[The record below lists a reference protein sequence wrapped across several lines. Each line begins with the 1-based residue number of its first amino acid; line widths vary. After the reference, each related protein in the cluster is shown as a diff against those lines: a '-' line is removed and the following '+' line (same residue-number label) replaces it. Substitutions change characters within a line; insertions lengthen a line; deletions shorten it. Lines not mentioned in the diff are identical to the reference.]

1 MAETS
6 FLEIIGRVFFSR
18 AHIRKF
24 ENQITAAGFT
34 YSAEAFAGWMFLSSL
49 ILAILA
55 TVVAFG
61 FSGLGVKVA
70 SFILSILPFLP
81 QILLPILAFV
91 IFLVA
96 FYILITLLVSSLL
109 LLHVD
114 ARRNALESVLPD
126 FLLLVA
132 ANIKAGLALDQA
144 MWYSAKPE
152 FGLLSHEVKIVI
164 KDSFS
169 GESLEKSLD
178 KLASRFDSKVFQR
191 TMALI
196 KQSSASGGEIAAVLT
211 RTSEDVR
218 STGITKKEVASS
230 LILYEI
236 FILFASTFGTPF
248 LFAVAGK
255 LVEVFEKYRLAIPSV
270 SSVNTGVFGSIST
283 VGLQTPIITSGEFF
297 YFSLAI
303 IFLTSLFSSFIVGVI
318 KTGSRNEGLKYFPFV
333 CSIAYVVYFLVN
345 AFFAAFFFSLT

>member
-1 MAETS
+1 MTESS
-6 FLEIIGRVFFSR
+6 FLESIGRVFFSR
-18 AHIRKF
+18 EQIKKF
-24 ENQITAAGFT
+24 ENQMSAAGFT
-34 YSAEAFAGWMFLSSL
+34 YSAEAFGGWLFLSSL
-49 ILAILA
+49 LLAFLA
-55 TVVAFG
+55 TVVSFG
-61 FSGLGVKVA
+61 FSDPNVKIT
-70 SFILSILPFLP
+70 SFILSLLSFLP
-81 QILLPILAFV
+81 LILLPILAFV

-96 FYILITLLVSSLL
+96 FYLLIMLLANSIL

-126 FLLLVA
+126 FLLLVS

-152 FGLLSHEVKIVI
+152 FGLLSQEVRIVI

-169 GESLEKSLD
+169 GESLESSLD

-191 TMALI
+191 TIALI
-196 KQSSASGGEIAAVLT
+196 KQSSASGGEIANVLT
-211 RTSEDVR
+211 RTSDDVR
-218 STGITKKEVASS
+218 STGIMKKEVASS

-236 FILFASTFGTPF
+236 FILFASVFGTPF

-270 SSVNTGVFGSIST
+270 SSVNTGIFGSIST
-283 VGLQTPIITSGEFF
+283 AGLQTPIITSGEFF

-303 IFLTSLFSSFIVGVI
+303 IFLTALFSSFIVGVI

-333 CSIAYVVYFLVN
+333 CTIAYIVFFLVN